1 MNRKKILISI
11 ISFVFVL
18 VVLSPITQNWK
29 QKPKD
34 DFPLSYYPMFS
45 FKRDNYLYIAY
56 LKGIDEEG
64 KHYKVPYDYVIKG
77 AGFNR
82 SRKQISKTLINN
94 KAMELCKQTLR
105 NLNTV
110 DKEPYNKITE
120 VIVLS
125 GQVHIDKY
133 MKGIKRFR
141 YRNRIYASC
150 SAN

>member
-1 MNRKKILISI
+1 MNRKKIVIFI
-11 ISFVFVL
+11 ISLVFVL
-18 VVLSPITQNWK
+18 VVLSPITENWK

-45 FKRDNYLYIAY
+45 FKRNNYLYIAY
-56 LKGIDEEG
+56 LKGIDEKG
-64 KHYKVPYDYVIKG
+64 KNYKIPYEYVIKG

-82 SRKQISKTLINN
+82 SRKQISKALINN

-110 DKEPYNKITE
+110 QREPYNKIKE

-125 GQVHIDKY
+125 GQVDIDEY
-133 MKGIKRFR
+133 MKGIKRFA
-141 YRNRIYASC
+141 YRNRIYARC
-150 SAN
+150 PAN